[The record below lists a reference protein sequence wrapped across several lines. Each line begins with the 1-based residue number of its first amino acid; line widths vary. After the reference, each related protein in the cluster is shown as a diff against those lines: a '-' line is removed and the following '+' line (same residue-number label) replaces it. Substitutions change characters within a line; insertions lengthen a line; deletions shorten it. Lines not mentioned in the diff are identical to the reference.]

1 MSTMQLKNTLVE
13 KQDLGYNIMDVD
25 SEQRRVKAVW
35 ARCGNIDYD
44 NDIIVPE
51 AFTKTLAER
60 GPGGKNLIWSLVD
73 HCADMN
79 NVIGKP
85 EQIYV
90 ENDMLIAI
98 TPIVETEKGEDII
111 KMYEAGLINQHSIGF
126 STMKS
131 NVDKEGVRTITELK
145 LYEGSAVLWGA
156 NPETPTLGF
165 KGEMTI
171 KDKRAELS
179 NRLERLIK
187 SFKGGRFTDETFSLL
202 EIEIKRIQSELLE
215 IEVIKEITQT
225 VEETFEP
232 AVEEKKEDN
241 EQILKAINQFNNLF
255 KK

>member
-35 ARCGNIDYD
+35 ARCGNIDLD

-165 KGEMTI
+165 KGEMVT
-171 KDKRAELS
+171 KDKKQELS
-179 NRLERLIK
+179 NRLEKLIK
-187 SFKGGRFTDETFSLL
+187 SFKGGKFTDEMFSLI

-232 AVEEKKEDN
+232 AVEEKKENN

>member
-1 MSTMQLKNTLVE
+1 MQLKNTIVE
-13 KQDLGYNIMDVD
+13 KQDVGYNIMDVD

-35 ARCGNIDYD
+35 ARCGNIDLD

-60 GPGGKNLIWSLVD
+60 GPSGKNLIWSLVD

-85 EQIYV
+85 EQLYV

-126 STMKS
+126 STIKS
-131 NVDKEGVRTITELK
+131 NVNKEGVRTITELK
-145 LYEGSAVLWGA
+145 MYEGSAVLWGA

-171 KDKRAELS
+171 KDKKQELS
-179 NRLERLIK
+179 NRLEGLIK
-187 SFKGGRFTDETFSLL
+187 AFKGGRFTDETFSLI
-202 EIEIKRIQSELLE
+202 EIEIKRIQGELME

-232 AVEEKKEDN
+232 TVEEKEEDN
-241 EQILKAINQFNNLF
+241 EQVIKAIKQFNNLF

>member
-1 MSTMQLKNTLVE
+1 MSKMQLKNTLVE
-13 KQDLGYNIMDVD
+13 KQDIGYNIMDVD

-35 ARCGNIDYD
+35 ARCGNIDLG

-60 GPGGKNLIWSLVD
+60 GPSGKNLIWSLVD

-85 EQIYV
+85 EQLYV

-126 STMKS
+126 STIKS
-131 NVDKEGVRTITELK
+131 NVNKEGVRTITELK

-165 KGEMTI
+165 KGEMEA
-171 KDKRAELS
+171 KDKKAELS
-179 NRLERLIK
+179 NRLEQLIK
-187 SFKGGRFTDETFSLL
+187 AFKGGRFTDETFSLI
-202 EIEIKRIQSELLE
+202 EIEIKRIQSELME

-232 AVEEKKEDN
+232 VAEEKNEDN
-241 EQILKAINQFNNLF
+241 EQVLNAIKQFNNLF

>member
-1 MSTMQLKNTLVE
+1 MSNMQLKNTIVE
-13 KQDLGYNIMDVD
+13 KQDIGYNIMDVD

-35 ARCGNIDYD
+35 AHCGNIDLD

-51 AFTKTLAER
+51 AFTKTINER
-60 GPGGKNLIWSLVD
+60 GPKGKNLVWSLVD

-85 EQIYV
+85 EQLYV

-126 STMKS
+126 STIKS
-131 NVDKEGVRTITELK
+131 NVNKEGVRTITELK

-165 KGEMTI
+165 KGEMGA
-171 KDKRAELS
+171 KDKKQELS
-179 NRLERLIK
+179 NRLEKLLK
-187 SFKGGRFTDETFSLL
+187 AFKGGRFTDETFSLL
-202 EIEIKRIQSELLE
+202 EIEIKRIQSELME

-232 AVEEKKEDN
+232 VVEEKEETN
-241 EQILKAINQFNNLF
+241 EQVLKAIQQFNHLF

>member
-13 KQDLGYNIMDVD
+13 KQDIGYNIMDVD

-35 ARCGNIDYD
+35 AMCGNIDLD

-60 GPGGKNLIWSLVD
+60 GPSGKNLIWSLVD

-111 KMYEAGLINQHSIGF
+111 KLYEAGLINQHSIGF
-126 STMKS
+126 STIKS
-131 NVDKEGVRTITELK
+131 NVNKEGIRTITELK

-165 KGEMTI
+165 KGEMEA
-171 KDKRAELS
+171 KDKKQELS

-187 SFKGGRFTDETFSLL
+187 SFKSGRFTDETFSLI

-215 IEVIKEITQT
+215 IEVIKEITQPELS
-225 VEETFEP
+225 VEP
-232 AVEEKKEDN
+232 IVEEKEENN

>member
-1 MSTMQLKNTLVE
+1 MQLKNTIVE
-13 KQDLGYNIMDVD
+13 KQDVGYNIMDVD

-35 ARCGNIDYD
+35 ARCGNIDLD

-60 GPGGKNLIWSLVD
+60 GPSGKNLIWSLVD

-85 EQIYV
+85 EQLYV

-126 STMKS
+126 STIKS
-131 NVDKEGVRTITELK
+131 NVNKEGVRTITELK
-145 LYEGSAVLWGA
+145 MYEGSAVLWGA

-165 KGEMTI
+165 KGEITI
-171 KDKRAELS
+171 KDKKQELS
-179 NRLERLIK
+179 NRLEGLIK
-187 SFKGGRFTDETFSLL
+187 AFKGGRFTDETFSLI
-202 EIEIKRIQSELLE
+202 EIEIKRIQGELME

-232 AVEEKKEDN
+232 TVEEKEEDN
-241 EQILKAINQFNNLF
+241 EQVIKAIKQFNNLF

>member
-35 ARCGNIDYD
+35 ARCGNIDLD

-60 GPGGKNLIWSLVD
+60 GPSGKNLIWSLVD

-126 STMKS
+126 STIKS

-165 KGEMTI
+165 KGEITT
-171 KDKRAELS
+171 KDKKSELS

-187 SFKGGRFTDETFSLL
+187 SFKGGRFTDETFSLI

-215 IEVIKEITQT
+215 IEVIKEITQPELS
-225 VEETFEP
+225 VEP
-232 AVEEKKEDN
+232 IVDEKKEDN
-241 EQILKAINQFNNLF
+241 EQLLKAINQFNNLF

>member
-1 MSTMQLKNTLVE
+1 MNKIQSKNTIVA
-13 KQDLGYNIMDVD
+13 KDDIGYSIMDVD

-35 ARCGNIDYD
+35 ARCGNIDLD

-51 AFTKTLAER
+51 AFTKTINER
-60 GPGGKNLIWSLVD
+60 GPSGKNLVWSLVD

-85 EQIYV
+85 EQLYV
-90 ENDMLIAI
+90 EGDMLIAI

-126 STMKS
+126 STIKS
-131 NVDKEGVRTITELK
+131 NVDKEGIRTITELK

-165 KGEMTI
+165 KGEMEA
-171 KDKRAELS
+171 KDKRQELS
-179 NRLERLIK
+179 NRLDKLVK
-187 SFKGGRFTDETFSLL
+187 AFKNGRFTDDTFSLI
-202 EIEIKRIQSELLE
+202 EIEIKRIQSELFE
-215 IEVIKEITQT
+215 IEVIKEITQPEQS
-225 VEETFEP
+225 VEP
-232 AVEEKKEDN
+232 VVEEKNEDN
-241 EQILKAINQFNNLF
+241 EQILKAIKQFNNLF

>member
-1 MSTMQLKNTLVE
+1 MQLKNTLVE
-13 KQDLGYNIMDVD
+13 KQDIGYNIMDVD

-35 ARCGNIDYD
+35 ARCGNIDLD

-60 GPGGKNLIWSLVD
+60 GPMGKNLIWSLVD

-79 NVIGKP
+79 NAIGKP

-187 SFKGGRFTDETFSLL
+187 SFKGGRFTDETFSLI

-225 VEETFEP
+225 VEQTFEP
-232 AVEEKKEDN
+232 VVEEKKEDN

>member
-1 MSTMQLKNTLVE
+1 MNKIQEKSVIVE
-13 KQDLGYNIMDVD
+13 KDDIGYSIMDID

-35 ARCGNIDYD
+35 ARCGNIDLD

-51 AFTKTLAER
+51 AFTKTIKER
-60 GPGGKNLIWSLVD
+60 GPEGKNLVWSLVD

-85 EQIYV
+85 EQLYV
-90 ENDMLIAI
+90 QGDMLIAI

-126 STMKS
+126 STIKS
-131 NVDKEGVRTITELK
+131 NVDKQGIRTITELK

-165 KGEMTI
+165 KGEI
-171 KDKRAELS
+171 LEKDKKQELS
-179 NRLERLIK
+179 NRLDKLIK
-187 SFKGGRFTDETFSLL
+187 AFKNGRFTDDTFSLI

-215 IEVIKEITQT
+215 IEVIKEITQPEQSVEP
-225 VEETFEP
+225 VEE
-232 AVEEKKEDN
+232 EKN
-241 EQILKAINQFNNLF
+241 ENDEQVLKAIKQFNNLF

>member
-13 KQDLGYNIMDVD
+13 KQDIGYNIMDVD

-35 ARCGNIDYD
+35 AMCGNVDLD

-51 AFTKTLAER
+51 AFTKTISER
-60 GPGGKNLIWSLVD
+60 GPKGKNLVWSLVD

-85 EQIYV
+85 EQLYV
-90 ENDMLIAI
+90 ENNMLIAI

-111 KMYEAGLINQHSIGF
+111 KLYEAGLINQHSIGF
-126 STMKS
+126 STIKS
-131 NVDKEGVRTITELK
+131 NVNKEGVRTITELK

-165 KGEMTI
+165 KGEMEAD
-171 KDKRAELS
+171 DKRKQLS
-179 NRLERLIK
+179 DRLEKLIK
-187 SFKGGRFTDETFSLL
+187 AFKGGRFTDETFSLV
-202 EIEIKRIQSELLE
+202 EIEIKRIQAELLE
-215 IEVIKEITQT
+215 IEVINEITQS
-225 VEETFEP
+225 EQSIEP
-232 AVEEKKEDN
+232 IVEEKTEND
-241 EQILKAINQFNNLF
+241 EQVLKAIKQFNNLF